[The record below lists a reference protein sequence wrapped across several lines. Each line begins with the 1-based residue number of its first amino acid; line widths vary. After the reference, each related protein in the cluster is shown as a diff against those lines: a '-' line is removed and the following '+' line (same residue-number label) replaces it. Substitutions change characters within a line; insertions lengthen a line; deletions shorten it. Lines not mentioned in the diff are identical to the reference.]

1 MVGGIRMI
9 NILSTDNISML
20 WDIVIYDEKKD
31 INDNLICVR
40 KVYPYIFIN
49 NNLTNSLIQANNNL
63 QEDLFSISVKKDYGK
78 YYTKDTEII
87 DSMIDSIDLLS
98 GKILE
103 PSCGTGDFCI
113 RIIDKLVILLKKK
126 GFSSEQILMYISEN
140 VYAND
145 IDINATF
152 ITELR
157 IISLLSP
164 LIKESYIANPSFVMP
179 RLHISNTDF
188 VQKNAFNISFSIVIG
203 NPPFITMYG
212 KRSRNMTE
220 EKRSYFNT
228 FDFVCN
234 KTGNNKFNISM
245 FFIENG
251 LKSLAHN
258 GQLSFVLD
266 VSFLETAYRD
276 IRKYLLENYYIQSLT
291 IGLKNFQDVASGQ
304 IILTVKNITERN
316 PAVVINDNSKGIITS
331 IEQNEW
337 INKKNDYKFFMPFN
351 PIEKRIND
359 KIKRFQTIDMFYPS
373 KSLRT
378 CCALTG
384 KTEEFIFNTN
394 ESFSGLVL
402 PYLEGSKGVR
412 GKFFKPTPS
421 FNIKMD
427 YSLQIKLSD
436 EFKIDLAALGVKNK
450 KRVTLGDI
458 DAYKYPKLFIRQS
471 AKEIIATFTDQ
482 PYAANNS
489 IYILTTKKEDSSS
502 VDMLKYVCGILNS
515 NLITFY
521 SRINKIIRAENGQT
535 PQIKIS
541 DLKKIR
547 ICIDDK
553 YFFTIIDLVN
563 KLLINPIDEHC
574 LLELNRIVYK
584 IYGITNTEREYI
596 ESYISM

>member
-1 MVGGIRMI
+1 MI
-9 NILSTDNISML
+9 NTLTTDNIGML
-20 WDIVIYDEKKD
+20 WDIMIYDEEND
-31 INDNLICVR
+31 INGNLLCLR
-40 KVYPYIFIN
+40 KVYPYLFSDNGFTN
-49 NNLTNSLIQANNNL
+49 NYIQAKCNL
-63 QEDLFSISVKKDYGK
+63 QEDLLSTSVKKDYGK
-78 YYTKDTEII
+78 FYTEDTKII
-87 DSMIDSIDLLS
+87 DSMIDSIDLLA

-113 RIIDKLVILLKKK
+113 RIIDKLVILLKNK

-140 VYAND
+140 IYAND

-157 IISLLSP
+157 IISFLLP
-164 LIKESYIANPSFVMP
+164 LINDTYNANPDFIMP
-179 RLHISNTDF
+179 KLKISNKDF
-188 VQKNAFNISFSIVIG
+188 VQKNAFNTSFSIVIG
-203 NPPFITMYG
+203 NPPFVTMYG

-220 EKRSYFNT
+220 EKRRYFNT

-234 KTGNNKFNISM
+234 KNGNNKFNISM

-251 LKSLAHN
+251 LKSLVHN

-266 VSFLETAYRD
+266 ISFLETAYKD

-291 IGLKNFQDVASGQ
+291 IGLKNFQNVASGQ
-304 IILTVKNITERN
+304 IILTVKNIAEHN
-316 PAVVINDNSKGIITS
+316 PTVVINDTNRGIITAV
-331 IEQNEW
+331 EQNEW
-337 INKKNDYKFFMPFN
+337 INKKNDYKLSMPFN
-351 PIEKRIND
+351 PTEKIIND
-359 KIKRFQTIDMFYPS
+359 KINRFQTIDMLYPG

-384 KTEEFIFNTN
+384 KTEEFILNDN
-394 ESFSGLVL
+394 ETYNGLVL

-412 GKFFKPTPS
+412 GRFFKPTPT
-421 FNIKMD
+421 FNIMMD

-436 EFKIDLAALGVKNK
+436 DFKAELAALGVKNK

-471 AKEIIATFTDQ
+471 AKEIIATFTHQ

-502 VDMLKYVCGILNS
+502 VNMLKYVCGILNS
-515 NLITFY
+515 NLVTFY

-547 ICIDDK
+547 ICVDDK
-553 YFFTIIDLVN
+553 YFIKIIDLVD
-563 KLLINPIDEHC
+563 KLLINPMDEQY
-574 LLELNRIVYK
+574 LLELNQIVYT
-584 IYGITNTEREYI
+584 IYGITKTEREYI
-596 ESYISM
+596 ESYIFK

>member
-1 MVGGIRMI
+1 MLGGLCMI
-9 NILSTDNISML
+9 NTLSAENTGML
-20 WDIVIYDEKKD
+20 WNIVIYDEKKN
-31 INDNLICVR
+31 INDNFLFLS
-40 KVYPYIFIN
+40 KVYPYIFAN
-49 NNLTNSLIQANNNL
+49 NDFTNAFIHANNNL
-63 QEDLFSISVKKDYGK
+63 QEDLFSTSVKKDYGK
-78 YYTKDTEII
+78 FYTKDTEII
-87 DSMIDSIDLLS
+87 DSMIESIDLLS

-113 RIIDKLVILLKKK
+113 RIINKLVKLLENKNL
-126 GFSSEQILMYISEN
+126 SSEQILMYISEN
-140 VYAND
+140 FYAND
-145 IDINATF
+145 IDVNATL
-152 ITELR
+152 ITEIR

-164 LIKESYIANPSFVMP
+164 LIKSSYIANPNFIMP
-179 RLHISNTDF
+179 RLHISNINF
-188 VQKNAFNISFSIVIG
+188 VQKNSFDTSFSIVIG
-203 NPPFITMYG
+203 NPPFVTMYG

-251 LKSLAHN
+251 LKTLVNN

-266 VSFLETAYRD
+266 ISFLETAYRD
-276 IRKYLLENYYIQSLT
+276 IRKYLLENYCIQSLT
-291 IGLKNFQDVASGQ
+291 VGLNNFQDVASGQ
-304 IILTVKNITERN
+304 IILTVKKSAERN
-316 PAVVINDNSKGIITS
+316 SAIVINDTNKGIITS
-331 IEQNEW
+331 INQNEW
-337 INKKNDYKFFMPFN
+337 IDNKNDYKFFMPFN
-351 PIEKRIND
+351 PIEKEIND
-359 KIKRFQTIDMFYPS
+359 KINQFQSLDILFPG

-384 KTEEFIFNTN
+384 KTEEFIYNAN
-394 ESFSGLVL
+394 EAFEGLVL

-412 GKFFKPTPS
+412 GRFFKPTPS
-421 FNIKMD
+421 FSIKMD

-436 EFKIDLAALGVKNK
+436 DFKAELAALGVKNK

-471 AKEIIATFTDQ
+471 AKEIIATFTSHS
-482 PYAANNS
+482 YAANNS

-502 VDMLKYVCGILNS
+502 VNMLKYLCGIINS

-547 ICIDDK
+547 ICVDDK
-553 YFFTIIDLVN
+553 YFIKIINLVDA
-563 KLLINPIDEHC
+563 LLINPMDEQC
-574 LLELNRIVYK
+574 LSELNQIVYT
-584 IYGITNTEREYI
+584 IYGITKTERDYI